1 MRITLDKHDVKIIEQ
16 IAIERAFCKAAR
28 AAKMNPIMFK
38 QQHKV
43 SSIAWHDGLCTVE
56 FEAIPQKGAVTE
68 QIRKQLTRHDFTGN
82 TGLAVCE

>member
-16 IAIERAFCKAAR
+16 IAIERAYCKAAR
-28 AAKMNPIMFK
+28 AAKTHPIVFK

-56 FEAIPQKGAVTE
+56 FEAITQKVRVTE
-68 QIRKQLTRHDFTGN
+68 KITKQLTRHDYTG
-82 TGLAVCE
+82 TGLAVCEQ

>member
-28 AAKMNPIMFK
+28 TAKVNPIIFK
-38 QQHKV
+38 QQNKV

-56 FEAIPQKGAVTE
+56 FEAITQKQSVSE
-68 QIRKQLTRHDFTGN
+68 QMRKQLTRHDFTG